1 MIERWKSVALSELAT
16 LHSGGTPNKE
26 RSSFWGGPIPWV
38 TVKDMK
44 AMRLNG
50 VGESLTEEGANT
62 VRVVPAGAVLVLV
75 RGMGLFKDLPVVLCD
90 RPVTFNQD
98 IKALVAKEG
107 VDSEYLAFAL
117 IARKSDILRHVDS
130 AGHGTGRLDTD
141 LLKST
146 PLPLPPLP
154 EQRKIAEILR
164 TWDVAIEKLE
174 ALRAAKLRRHRALT
188 HSLVF
193 GTRQLDRF
201 RTTDE
206 VAAHR
211 WFTLP
216 ATWGIKPIGKL
227 AHEISERN
235 GDREQ
240 HEVLSCSKYDGF
252 VRSLEYFK
260 KQVFSADLSGYKKIW
275 RGDFGFPSN
284 HVEEGSIGLQNLT
297 DVGVVSPI
305 YTVFRFAPEKV
316 DADYAFAVLKTGLY
330 RHIFEVSTSASVDR
344 RGSLRWSEFSK
355 LPFPVPSLAE
365 QKAIAEV
372 LRTAKVGLTVVIMDD
387 NKSEMPKLSDGLYQ
401 GDAWFDG
408 LYQTQGK
415 KRGKTVWLERSKKDR
430 FDHIINTAFAIKSDH
445 SSMVQVADAISYVY
459 RRHLELQAVAEAWA
473 GEKDYYAEL
482 VAVLEPARETL
493 GHCPDA
499 PSVKFYKAAKHAEW
513 NP

>member
-1 MIERWKSVALSELAT
+1 MHKVWTHVPIEKAIGPQGRIIGGPFGSDLTQDDYVSTGVPVIRVSNQVGPTVSGSFVFVSDEKAKKLKANIARPGDILVVQRGSTYGKVSRIPLDSDFGQFVVCQSQMAVRVDEEYCSTEFVFQAL
-16 LHSGGTPNKE
+16 
-26 RSSFWGGPIPWV
+26 RSSAYDKYIESEVIQTGQPHINLGIL
-38 TVKDMK
+38 K
-44 AMRLNG
+44 RL
-50 VGESLTEEGANT
+50 
-62 VRVVPAGAVLVLV
+62 
-75 RGMGLFKDLPVVLCD
+75 K
-90 RPVTFNQD
+90 
-98 IKALVAKEG
+98 I
-107 VDSEYLAFAL
+107 
-117 IARKSDILRHVDS
+117 
-130 AGHGTGRLDTD
+130 
-141 LLKST
+141 
-146 PLPLPPLP
+146 PLPPLP

-164 TWDVAIEKLE
+164 TWDNAIEKLE

-206 VAAHR
+206 VATYR

-227 AHEISERN
+227 AREISERN
-235 GDREQ
+235 GDAEQ

-275 RGDFGFPSN
+275 RSDFGFPSN

-355 LPFPVPSLAE
+355 LPFPVPSLSE

-372 LRTAKVGLTVVIMDD
+372 LRTAKLDLDALSAEIEALSRQKSGLMQ
-387 NKSEMPKLSDGLYQ
+387 KLLTGE
-401 GDAWFDG
+401 WRV
-408 LYQTQGK
+408 K
-415 KRGKTVWLERSKKDR
+415 V
-430 FDHIINTAFAIKSDH
+430 
-445 SSMVQVADAISYVY
+445 
-459 RRHLELQAVAEAWA
+459 EA
-473 GEKDYYAEL
+473 
-482 VAVLEPARETL
+482 
-493 GHCPDA
+493 H
-499 PSVKFYKAAKHAEW
+499 
-513 NP
+513 